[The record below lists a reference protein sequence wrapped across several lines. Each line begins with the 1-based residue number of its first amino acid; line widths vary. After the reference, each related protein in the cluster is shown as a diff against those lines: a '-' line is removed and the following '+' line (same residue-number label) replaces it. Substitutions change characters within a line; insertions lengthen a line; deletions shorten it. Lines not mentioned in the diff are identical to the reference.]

1 MSVRVLV
8 VDDQVLIRTGLV
20 ALLRAAPGT
29 EVVGEAADGEE
40 AVAQA
45 AATKPDV
52 VLMDLRMPVLDG
64 IAATRRILS
73 AERGPGEEAPK
84 ILVLTTFDLDEHV
97 YAALRAGAAG
107 FLLKETPP
115 ARIIAAV
122 EAVAAGDVLLTP
134 RITHRLV
141 EAFRPQRIAGSAAVD
156 ALTPREREVLVL
168 IGQGLGNAEIAERF
182 VLSEA
187 TVKTHVKRVM
197 AKLELSSRAQAVVL
211 AYESGLVVPGG
222 GAGDGSPS

>member
-1 MSVRVLV
+1 MSVHVLV
-8 VDDQVLIRTGLV
+8 ADDQALVRAGLV

-29 EVVGEAADGEE
+29 EVAGEAADGQQ
-40 AVAQA
+40 AVDLTLAVR
-45 AATKPDV
+45 PDV
-52 VLMDLRMPVLDG
+52 VLMDIRMPVIDG
-64 IAATRRILS
+64 IAATRRILG
-73 AERGPGEEAPK
+73 AERASGEEPPK
-84 ILVLTTFDLDEHV
+84 VLVLTTFDLDEHV

-141 EAFRPQRIAGSAAVD
+141 EAFRPQRVSGSAVVD
-156 ALTPREREVLVL
+156 ALTAREREVLVL
-168 IGQGLGNAEIAERF
+168 VGQGLSNAEIAERF

-197 AKLELSSRAQAVVL
+197 GKLGLASRAQAVVW
-211 AYESGLVVPGG
+211 AYESGLVVPG
-222 GAGDGSPS
+222 DGTAI